1 MLKIPVSRK
10 RPSEP
15 LLPAKRRR
23 SSFVLLRTV
32 PGDSPLHRMWAGT
45 KLLAVA
51 ILSVC
56 LSLRPSWAA
65 IGLTGVVVFA
75 AMLIGR
81 IPRGAAPRPPRWFWL
96 VFAVG
101 AALTLRAGGSPY
113 WRVGGDR
120 IGFGAFETDIRLT
133 LLVAVLLGASALVG
147 WTTPIA
153 DVAPALSRLA
163 APLRV
168 VRLPVDEWAITT
180 GLCVRCL
187 PLIAGELRTLAAAR
201 RLRPRPNRGQGWWQ
215 AQLGEVADL
224 LTAALAVSLRRAS
237 ELALAIEARGGA
249 GLARSPVTFRLRDA
263 LALLGAAATG
273 AAAFLLPS

>member
-1 MLKIPVSRK
+1 
-10 RPSEP
+10 
-15 LLPAKRRR
+15 
-23 SSFVLLRTV
+23 LRTV
-32 PGDSPLHRMWAGT
+32 PRDSPIHRMWAGT

-75 AMLIGR
+75 AMAMAR
-81 IPRGAAPRPPRWFWL
+81 IPRGAAPRPPRWFW
-96 VFAVG
+96 AVLASG
-101 AALTLRAGGSPY
+101 AVLTLRAGGAPY
-113 WRVGGDR
+113 LRVRGAR
-120 IGFGAFETDIRLT
+120 IGLGAFDTDIRLT
-133 LLVAVLLGASALVG
+133 LLVAVLLGASILVG

-153 DVAPALSRLA
+153 DVAPALARLA

-168 VRLPVDEWAITT
+168 IRLPVDEWAITT

-201 RLRPRPNRGQGWWQ
+201 RLRPKPNRGQGWLQ
-215 AQLGEVADL
+215 AQLEEVADL

-249 GLARSPVTFRLRDA
+249 ALAPSPVTFGLGDA
-263 LALLGAAATG
+263 LALLVAAVTG
-273 AAAFLLPS
+273 AAAFVLPS